1 MSDDFAVDPQPSEGD
16 LPESWREHVRA
27 LRAENARRRKENQEL
42 RAQVA
47 GLGTRVGEAETAQ
60 AAAAERAERDTSRLA
75 TVHRRLKE
83 LELARQSR
91 EALAEAA
98 ARRTASGSAAT
109 VDLAKAQRLLERV
122 PSPVALDTDLV
133 VDDEGQVALEPD
145 AGERLKGFVEELVG
159 MLTVEQQ
166 VASPPV
172 GGEPPRPASPAATS
186 VGNAWDADAQRS
198 PAGKARA
205 TLRNPAHTTVLD
217 ALG

>member
-1 MSDDFAVDPQPSEGD
+1 MTDDFAVDPQTPEAG
-16 LPESWREHVRA
+16 LPDEWREHVRT

-42 RAQVA
+42 RAQLES
-47 GLGTRVGEAETAQ
+47 LGTRVGEAETAQ
-60 AAAAERAERDTSRLA
+60 AAASERAEHETSRLA

-83 LELARQSR
+83 LELARHGRQTLH
-91 EALAEAA
+91 EVA
-98 ARRTASGSAAT
+98 ARRTANGGAAT
-109 VDLAKAQRLLERV
+109 LDMAKAQRLLELV
-122 PSPVALDTDLV
+122 PSPVSLDADLV
-133 VDDEGQVALEPD
+133 VDDEGKVALEPA
-145 AGERLKGFVEELVG
+145 AGERLKGFVEELVDL
-159 MLTVEQQ
+159 LTTEQQ